1 MQIEIQIVETHES
14 SETRISIGIAAC
26 RLKINRTLLMYYLEK
41 NRLGLSL
48 RGTPP
53 TAKQVAAKA
62 ARVLHETAFRQSA
75 LGFAK
80 VIEGYDNA
88 SRLRDALRRFGI
100 ISHAPGTAG
109 TG

>member
-1 MQIEIQIVETHES
+1 
-14 SETRISIGIAAC
+14 
-26 RLKINRTLLMYYLEK
+26 MYYLEK

>member
-1 MQIEIQIVETHES
+1 MVVCNGGSPTSYQALAKGVPVLGLPGNLDQF
-14 SETRISIGIAAC
+14 
-26 RLKINRTLLMYYLEK
+26 LNMYYLEK